1 MKRKASLRLGWFCG
15 MASGLVLGAGTAA
28 WAQSPEQPAVEF
40 DRDIRPLL
48 TDRCY
53 ACHGPDEAARTTEL
67 RFDTKEGAFADL
79 GGYRAIVPGDPDRSE
94 MFKRITAG
102 EEALRMPPAYSG
114 LELNEKEIGLIRL
127 WIEQGARWQRHWS
140 FIPPERP
147 PLPEV
152 AGEGWTRNPIDFF
165 VLDRLRREQLTPSA
179 PAAKTVL
186 IRRVTLD
193 LTGLPPTPDEVDA
206 FLADDSPRAY
216 EKVVDR
222 LLRSP
227 RYGEHMALAWLD
239 AARYADSNGYQTD
252 GERTMWRWRDWVI
265 EAFNANMP
273 FDRFTVEQLA
283 GDMLPQPTLEQRIAT
298 GFNRNHRGN
307 GEGGIIADEFAVE
320 YVVDRVETTATVWL
334 GLTLGCA
341 RCHDHKYD
349 PFSQKEFYRTFAYFN
364 NIPERGKVYKYGNSP
379 PMIKAPT
386 RRQQQQLAD
395 LQEKLERAG
404 QDFEAL
410 EPELDRAQQQWE
422 ATFGKRRPLH
432 WSIAEGLLGHFPLDG
447 KARGWR
453 RPLPASAKGTKAK
466 SGFKDGRPGFTRG
479 KIGQAGSFD
488 GQRFIDAGD
497 LGNFGFYDRFS
508 LGAWIY
514 PEGEQ
519 GGAILSRT
527 LELEKEKGYRVAL
540 LEGKVHVN
548 LVVRWLD
555 DSIRVETERTLAPN
569 RWHHV
574 MVTYDGS
581 RTSEAIRIYVDGKP
595 EKFKVLVD
603 DLNLTFKNE
612 EPFRIGSGGGPGSR
626 FQGLIDEVRVYDR
639 ALPPDEVKVV
649 ATPTSI
655 NDIVRKPPDRR
666 SRTETDKLRAY
677 FLQKH
682 APKPV
687 RRAHHR
693 ILGLEKQKAA
703 LLETV
708 PTTMVMQEREEPR
721 ETFMLLRG
729 AYDQPGEKVDPGVP
743 EVLSGGGNGKIR
755 NRLDLARWLVHP
767 RNPLTPRVVVNRY
780 WQRLF
785 GQGLVRTVE
794 DFGSQGERPTHPALL
809 DWLASEFVSSGW
821 DLKALQKTLVMSATY
836 RQSSRA
842 APELLAK
849 DPENLLLARGPRQRL
864 SAQAI
869 RDQALFV
876 GGLLVEKLG
885 GPSVKPYQPA
895 GLWEELAGDIAYNQS
910 TGEDLYRRSLYTFWK
925 RTIAPPSM
933 LNFDAAARE
942 MCTVH
947 VSRTNTPLQALNLMN
962 DVTFVEAARG
972 LAQRVL
978 AEPQSRSHSDRIA
991 LAFRLATARPPT
1003 AEEGRI
1009 LLESLEAHLATF
1021 SSNRKAAKEL
1031 LGTGESPVPKGLDP
1045 REVAAYTAVA
1055 SLILNLDE
1063 TITKE

>member
-1 MKRKASLRLGWFCG
+1 MRRYTSMRPRWFLSIVSVLLFGLGTV
-15 MASGLVLGAGTAA
+15 GLAES
-28 WAQSPEQPAVEF
+28 QDQPVVEF

-53 ACHGPDEAARTTEL
+53 ACHGPDEAARTTDL

-79 GGYRAIVPGDPDRSE
+79 GGYRAIVAGDPDQSE
-94 MFKRITAG
+94 MFKRITSKEPAR
-102 EEALRMPPAYSG
+102 RMPPVYSG
-114 LELNEKEIGLIRL
+114 LTLNPEEIELIRS
-127 WIEQGARWQRHWS
+127 WIEQGAKWQRHWS
-140 FIPPERP
+140 FIPPKRP

-152 AGEGWTRNPIDFF
+152 PNEDWARNEIDFF
-165 VLDRLRREQLTPSA
+165 VLDRLQRNQLKPA
-179 PAAKTVL
+179 PPAEKTVL
-186 IRRVTLD
+186 IRRVSLD
-193 LTGLPPTPDEVDA
+193 LTGLPPTPEEVDA
-206 FLADDSPRAY
+206 FLADDSPDAY

-227 RYGEHMALAWLD
+227 RYGEHMALSWLD

-265 EAFNANMP
+265 DAFNANMP

-320 YVVDRVETTATVWL
+320 YVVDRVETTSTVWL

-349 PFSQKEFYRTFAYFN
+349 PFSQKEFYRTYAFFN

-386 RRQQQQLAD
+386 KHQQRQLAK
-395 LQEKLERAG
+395 LQQKLERA
-404 QDFEAL
+404 QQQLNAL
-410 EPELDRAQQQWE
+410 EPELAQAQRKW
-422 ATFGKRRPLH
+422 AAFFKKRRPLH
-432 WSIAEGLLGHFPLDG
+432 WSISEGLSGHFSLDG
-447 KARGWR
+447 NLKGWSSSQASRKGKKTKARFEEG
-453 RPLPASAKGTKAK
+453 RPEFAAGKIEQAAD
-466 SGFKDGRPGFTRG
+466 FDGR
-479 KIGQAGSFD
+479 
-488 GQRFIDAGD
+488 RFIDAGD

-508 LGAWIY
+508 LGAWVY
-514 PEGEQ
+514 ASGKQ
-519 GGAILSRT
+519 GGAIVSRT
-527 LELEKEKGYRVAL
+527 LEIEKEEGYRVAL

-548 LVVRWLD
+548 LVKRWLD
-555 DSIRVETERTLAPN
+555 DAIRVETERTLASN
-569 RWHHV
+569 QWHHI

-581 RTSEAIRIYVDGKP
+581 RTSKAIKIYVNGKP
-595 EKFKVLVD
+595 EKFKMLVD
-603 DLNLTFKNE
+603 DLNLTFESK
-612 EPFRIGSGGGPGSR
+612 EPFRIGSGGGVGSR
-626 FQGLIDEVRVYDR
+626 FRGLIDDVRIYDR
-639 ALPPDEVKVV
+639 ALSADEVMVV
-649 ATPTSI
+649 STATAI
-655 NDIVRKPPDRR
+655 NDIAKKSQDQR
-666 SRTETDKLRAY
+666 SPAERDKIRAY
-677 FLQKH
+677 FLQHH
-682 APKPV
+682 APKPI
-687 RRAHHR
+687 RRAHQAIR
-693 ILGLEKQKAA
+693 DLNQRKAA
-703 LLETV
+703 LMEQV
-708 PTTMVMQEREEPR
+708 PTTMVMQERETPR

-729 AYDQPGEKVDPGVP
+729 AYDQLGEKVSPGVP
-743 EVLSGGGNGKIR
+743 GVLNGGSNGKIG
-755 NRLDLARWLVHP
+755 NRLDFARWLVNP
-767 RNPLTPRVVVNRY
+767 ANPLTPRVVVNRY
-780 WQRLF
+780 WQMVF

-809 DWLASEFVSSGW
+809 DWLATEFVRTGW
-821 DLKALQKTLVMSATY
+821 DVKALQKVIVMSATY

-842 APELLAK
+842 TPELLRK
-849 DPENLLLARGPRQRL
+849 DPDNLLLSRGPRYRL

-876 GGLLVEKLG
+876 GGLLVEKQG
-885 GPSVKPYQPA
+885 GPSVKPYQPE

-942 MCTVH
+942 MCTVRE
-947 VSRTNTPLQALNLMN
+947 SRTNTPLQALNLMN

-978 AEPQSRSHSDRIA
+978 AEPESQSHSDRIA
-991 LAFRLATARPPT
+991 RAFRMATARRPT
-1003 AEEGRI
+1003 AEEGKI
-1009 LLESLEAHLATF
+1009 LLDSLEAHLA
-1021 SSNRKAAKEL
+1021 SYRSNRKAAREL
-1031 LGTGESPVPKGLDP
+1031 VNTGEFPVPKGLDP